1 MIGRLFAVGQWKGI
15 PLLIRSIAIIST
27 LALAACTYSQSED
40 IATQSS
46 LAESCDCFFLSQVS
60 GFNDAP
66 DIERGSD
73 RIYVHTGPSETYL
86 FETFGS
92 CPDLSYSERIGFDQ
106 NGPGQICRGI
116 DVDLLVPTTIG
127 VQRCPVRMISKVPE
141 SE

>member
-1 MIGRLFAVGQWKGI
+1 MS
-15 PLLIRSIAIIST
+15 IRSLGIVTT
-27 LALAACTYSQSED
+27 LALAGCAYSQSD
-40 IATQSS
+40 DVASQSS
-46 LAESCDCFFLSQVS
+46 PAGSRDCFFLSQVS

-92 CPDLSYSERIGFDQ
+92 CPNLNYSETIAFDQ

-116 DVDLLVPTTIG
+116 DVDLLVPTSIG
-127 VQRCPVRMISKVPE
+127 VQRCPVRMISRVPE
-141 SE
+141 DE